1 MKPATELINKA
12 IAEAK
17 AGNIAGARTNLAQVV
32 RKEPENVQAWYLL
45 SRVVEDKEQIIYCL
59 KRVLQIMPDSPQAKA
74 RLKKLQAGP
83 TTHASIPTQ
92 TQRKIRPG
100 LIVLIG
106 SAGLIESGLL
116 LIAVFWGV
124 NALRSLLL
132 PIPTTLS
139 QALVLKDPGTKPAL
153 VFPYTPELKPTEPI
167 PLLPTSTATFPSTPL
182 PSPIPTNTTRPH
194 LPGAAACIPPEAQIE
209 VGDVTRVI
217 DGDTIEVSLN
227 GQIYKVRYIGID
239 TPEINDPQAG
249 TEFFGPEAAEI
260 NKGLVEGKEI
270 ILVKDVSETDQYGR
284 LLRYILVGDLSGVFV
299 NYELAASGYARA
311 DTFSPDVAC
320 AETFLSAEQNAR
332 SNEYGLWAPIPIP
345 LPTESR
351 SVGDGGN
358 CDPAYP
364 EVCIP
369 PPPPDLDCKDI
380 QFRRFRVLQ
389 PDPHHFDGDKDGIGC
404 ER

>member
-32 RKEPENVQAWYLL
+32 RKEPENIQAWYLL

-116 LIAVFWGV
+116 LIAVFLGV

-139 QALVLKDPGTKPAL
+139 QARSKRPWDQTGFGVSLHTGIKTYRTNSPFANLHSDLPLNAPAL
-153 VFPYTPELKPTEPI
+153 SDPHQHYPTTSTRRGCLHSPGSTDRGRGCYES
-167 PLLPTSTATFPSTPL
+167 STAT
-182 PSPIPTNTTRPH
+182 
-194 LPGAAACIPPEAQIE
+194 
-209 VGDVTRVI
+209 
-217 DGDTIEVSLN
+217 
-227 GQIYKVRYIGID
+227 
-239 TPEINDPQAG
+239 
-249 TEFFGPEAAEI
+249 
-260 NKGLVEGKEI
+260 
-270 ILVKDVSETDQYGR
+270 
-284 LLRYILVGDLSGVFV
+284 LSK
-299 NYELAASGYARA
+299 
-311 DTFSPDVAC
+311 
-320 AETFLSAEQNAR
+320 
-332 SNEYGLWAPIPIP
+332 
-345 LPTESR
+345 
-351 SVGDGGN
+351 
-358 CDPAYP
+358 YP
-364 EVCIP
+364 
-369 PPPPDLDCKDI
+369 
-380 QFRRFRVLQ
+380 
-389 PDPHHFDGDKDGIGC
+389 
-404 ER
+404 